1 MIGIWQGI
9 SGSTGYQSPVH
20 YNESAAAPWFRVD
33 NKGNLYEVWFEDPRS
48 LLVKFRLVRQ
58 YGLAGNGVLA
68 LSFNNASNRK
78 NVTRG
83 I

>member
-1 MIGIWQGI
+1 M
-9 SGSTGYQSPVH
+9 H

-58 YGLAGNGVLA
+58 YGLAGMGCWHLVLTMPQTEKM
-68 LSFNNASNRK
+68 LLEEFN
-78 NVTRG
+78 VH
-83 I
+83 